1 MLLEKRIQSIQ
12 IFSTGQDFRDQP
24 VSHFTE
30 EKVKKKKKERERE
43 KAKQNKTK
51 KQRH

>member
-12 IFSTGQDFRDQP
+12 ILRTGQVFIDQP

-30 EKVKKKKKERERE
+30 EKVKKKKKRERE

>member
-30 EKVKKKKKERERE
+30 EKVKKKKKRERE
-43 KAKQNKTK
+43 TAKQNKTK

>member
-30 EKVKKKKKERERE
+30 EKVKKKKKRERE